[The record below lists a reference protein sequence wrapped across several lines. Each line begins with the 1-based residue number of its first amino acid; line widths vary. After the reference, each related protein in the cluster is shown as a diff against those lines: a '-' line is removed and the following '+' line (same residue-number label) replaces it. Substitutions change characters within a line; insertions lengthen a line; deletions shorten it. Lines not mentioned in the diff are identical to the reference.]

1 MYKCVCLCMGQCTSD
16 RKHLCRLAKGVESSR
31 AGASESCVLP
41 QVGTGDGIGVLR
53 KIDTCSEL
61 LSHLVPSPLSFREL
75 TLEKVE
81 YILLI
86 VD

>member
-1 MYKCVCLCMGQCTSD
+1 MGLCTRDGKYM
-16 RKHLCRLAKGVESSR
+16 CRLAEGAGSSR
-31 AGASESCVLP
+31 AGAMESCVLP
-41 QVGTGDGIGVLR
+41 QVGTGAGIGILR

-75 TLEKVE
+75 ILEKVE
-81 YILLI
+81 YVLLI

>member
-1 MYKCVCLCMGQCTSD
+1 MCKRVYLYMGLCTGD
-16 RKHLCRLAKGVESSR
+16 GKYLCRLAEGVGSSR
-31 AGASESCVLP
+31 AGAVESCVLNWSP
-41 QVGTGDGIGVLR
+41 R

-61 LSHLVPSPLSFREL
+61 LSHLVPSPLRFREL

-81 YILLI
+81 YVLLI